1 MKVSQTYSS
10 SELKFTSYSKPT
22 SSINC
27 EFIDYCSN
35 KDFSQFKCPYV
46 FIPVEGEIFLI
57 QLKLKCSLIFTP
69 FCLSAEQNRTNC
81 VDFVWLVIELTEKYQ
96 FGYVWS
102 PKKSNNNPTNLVWL
116 SWTDFWFAD
125 FFFPFLA
132 FCAFPTA
139 EPGPR
144 LAYLDVPY
152 RGKSRKYNHC
162 DLHYWNLYQMTTLGC
177 ALV

>member
-22 SSINC
+22 CSINC

-116 SWTDFWFAD
+116 SSTDFWFAD
-125 FFFPFLA
+125 FFFPVPRFLR
-132 FCAFPTA
+132 FPYCGAWSQASLFRCT
-139 EPGPR
+139 
-144 LAYLDVPY
+144 VPWQ
-152 RGKSRKYNHC
+152 KQK
-162 DLHYWNLYQMTTLGC
+162 
-177 ALV
+177 V